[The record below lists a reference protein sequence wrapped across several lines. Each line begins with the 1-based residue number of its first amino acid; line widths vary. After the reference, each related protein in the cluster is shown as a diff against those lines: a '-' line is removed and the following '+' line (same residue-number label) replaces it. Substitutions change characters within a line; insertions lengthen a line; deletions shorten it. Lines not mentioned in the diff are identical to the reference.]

1 MDNPAAVAGM
11 VVLYLALLTKLLL
24 SRRASAA
31 GVRMLTFALVMLA
44 GSMTVDL
51 SVVYLPLDVA
61 LGSRNGACLLVYGQA
76 LASVWAFYMVLD
88 RYLARSLHTAPN
100 DGRRG
105 YAELGGCLTA
115 VLLLYATGPAL
126 VPDQPK
132 LDAHPLTTTG
142 TTAWFVAVLLAG
154 SYFTVRAML
163 GAGRAAS
170 YAARTGR
177 TATAVGLRLVALG
190 GLLGLVNV
198 HYQTFVFPLAGSGPV
213 NRSLSDLATAS
224 GFLGAGSAATGVC
237 LPAVSGAIRRA
248 GRGRHWQQRRAYA
261 ALYPLWRDLT
271 AIVPEVAMDRG
282 RWGPR
287 RAVAVR
293 DVDYLLYRRVI
304 ELRDAVHALQPDM
317 APERAPKP
325 PMQPAQSRKQRGQPP
340 MAHLTAWVISS
351 TQGGDRCPPQPD
363 SVTSGRSGAG
373 LQDEVEHFLAL
384 ARTYRR

>member
-1 MDNPAAVAGM
+1 VDNPAAVAGM
-11 VVLYLALLTKLLL
+11 FVLYLALLTKLLL
-24 SRRASAA
+24 SRRVAAGA

-51 SVVYLPLDVA
+51 SVVYRPLDIA

-76 LASVWAFYMVLD
+76 LASVWTFYMVLD
-88 RYLARSLHTAPN
+88 RYLARSLHTAPI

-105 YAELGGCLTA
+105 YTELGGCLTA
-115 VLLLYATGPAL
+115 VLLLYVTGPAL

-132 LDAHPLTTTG
+132 LDSHPLTTAG

-213 NRSLSDLATAS
+213 NRSLSDLATAA
-224 GFLGAGSAATGVC
+224 GFLGAGSAAPGVC
-237 LPAVSGAIRRA
+237 LPAVAGALRRA
-248 GRGRHWQQRRAYA
+248 GRAHHWQQRRAYA

-271 AIVPEVAMDRG
+271 AVVPEVAMDRG
-282 RWGPR
+282 GWGPT

-304 ELRDAVHALQPDM
+304 ELRDAVHALYPDV
-317 APERAPKP
+317 AREQDPGLAR
-325 PMQPAQSRKQRGQPP
+325 QPAPSRSQPL
-340 MAHLTAWVISS
+340 AHLAARMIS
-351 TQGGDRCPPQPD
+351 TQDADSRPGQPD
-363 SVTSGRSGAG
+363 SGSAGRTGAG